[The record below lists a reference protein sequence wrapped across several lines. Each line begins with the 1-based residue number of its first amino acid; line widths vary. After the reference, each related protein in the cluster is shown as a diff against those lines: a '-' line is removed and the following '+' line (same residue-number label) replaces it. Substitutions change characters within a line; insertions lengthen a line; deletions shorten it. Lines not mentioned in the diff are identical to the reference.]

1 MSRGDGMRIKR
12 KMMGILVSLLLVITG
27 AFTAEAAST
36 SGTNSNISAQVPSSH
51 TIRIEKEHVT
61 VTFEDEEAQD
71 EEGISDTLA
80 VERFSEPTIQ
90 IVAEK
95 GWKIKRIL
103 LGDQEITDQLKDG
116 YLTLDPVCEDLTLTI
131 ETQEDTSGGDDGKQE
146 TEKETEKETVKPGAG
161 KDHDNKSSGHQP
173 SQDQPNQP
181 KSSKTAVTGDMAK
194 PMLYGIVML
203 IAGLTGIMVIRLRKK
218 E

>member
-1 MSRGDGMRIKR
+1 MRIKR
-12 KMMGILVSLLLVITG
+12 KMMGILVTLLLVITG
-27 AFTAEAAST
+27 AFTAEAASA

-71 EEGISDTLA
+71 EEGINDTLA
-80 VERFSEPTIQ
+80 VDRFSEPTIR

-116 YLTLDPVCEDLTLTI
+116 YLTLEPVCEDLTLTI
-131 ETQEDTSGGDDGKQE
+131 ETQEDTSGGDDGNQ
-146 TEKETEKETVKPGAG
+146 ETEKETVKPGAG
-161 KDHDNKSSGHQP
+161 KDNHKPSGNQS
-173 SQDQPNQP
+173 SQDQP

-203 IAGLTGIMVIRLRKK
+203 IAGLTGITVIRLRVK
-218 E
+218 EKE